1 MSLQELKAAA
11 EVAARIDHNEQEGWY
26 SAECIQSQGAH
37 YGKNAR
43 FIAACDPATILK
55 LIAVVEAAQYQVNSA
70 TFFSDHALVAA
81 VEELDK

>member
-11 EVAARIDHNEQEGWY
+11 EGAARIDHTEQEGWY

-43 FIAACDPATILK
+43 FIAACAPATILK
-55 LIAVVEAAQYQVNSA
+55 LIAVVEAVEYSGVAKDCQMI
-70 TFFSDHALVAA
+70 SDALR
-81 VEELDK
+81 ELES